1 MICPKCNAERRNAK
15 FCRTCGKPLLADPLI
30 ATWVWHRRLAEKS
43 KAPEKREAHRMAS
56 EAIAD
61 AINRLSGNPDERF
74 GGPPLPGQEI
84 PVLSD
89 PEPGSATPQ
98 LFDATDSEIEKTLAK

>member
-1 MICPKCNAERRNAK
+1 MQRRTPKRQILPDLREAPAGRSPDRH
-15 FCRTCGKPLLADPLI
+15 RGLASQTGL
-30 ATWVWHRRLAEKS
+30 KS

-84 PVLSD
+84 PGTAD
-89 PEPGSATPQ
+89 PEPGSPTPE